1 MINNLGLYNSATFN
15 NNATV
20 SQNTTAEIQ
29 AITEKKVES
38 SGKNEESTSVDN
50 SIYLSSRAQKI
61 NAISSEFFSGA
72 QLTFD
77 DIDALK
83 EKLYQFGLISQGDYA
98 SLSGTKADATDTET
112 NTKTSTTLLTNF
124 LGDFITRL
132 NSDETD
138 ENTNTNTNTENDTD
152 GDDSVTSSE
161 TIKVL
166 TAALTTAKEILT
178 NVEEQKMHTDFKSS
192 LKNSLALLNETIND
206 QSFEKL
212 PLADKIGL
220 SKVHQALEIVDRLS
234 PQRLNND
241 KVNQYI
247 KLAFR

>member
-98 SLSGTKADATDTET
+98 NLSGAKADATNSES
-112 NTKTSTTLLTNF
+112 NAKNPTTTLTNF
-124 LGDFITRL
+124 LGDFIERL
-132 NSDETD
+132 NSGETD
-138 ENTNTNTNTENDTD
+138 ENTNTKNNTD
-152 GDDSVTSSE
+152 GDDSVTGSE

-192 LKNSLALLNETIND
+192 LKNTLALLNETIND

-212 PLADKIGL
+212 PLDDKIGL

-234 PQRLNND
+234 PERLNND

>member
-15 NNATV
+15 NTTV
-20 SQNTTAEIQ
+20 SQKDTAEV
-29 AITEKKVES
+29 AAVTAKDTTNGLKSET
-38 SGKNEESTSVDN
+38 STGVDN

-83 EKLYQFGLISQGDYA
+83 EKLYQFGLISKGDYA
-98 SLSGTKADATDTET
+98 NLSGAKADATNSES
-112 NTKTSTTLLTNF
+112 NAKTSTTTLTNF
-124 LGDFITRL
+124 LGDFIERL
-132 NSDETD
+132 NSGETD
-138 ENTNTNTNTENDTD
+138 ENTNTENDTD

-178 NVEEQKMHTDFKSS
+178 NVEEQKMNTDFKSS

-212 PLADKIGL
+212 PLDDKIGL

-234 PQRLNND
+234 PERLNND